1 MTVGLAPKQADLL
14 VGSAVVCDG
23 RVGESSIWAVL
34 HRECY
39 RLFPDEMFADLFS
52 ERGRH
57 SVPPSIVAVVMV
69 LQRLF
74 GLSDRE
80 AVQAFEFDA
89 RWKYAAGGLDLDYG
103 SFAHTVLVD
112 MRARLDASA
121 SPRRIFEVTVEAAG
135 AAGLVG
141 HKRVLDSTPLY
152 DAVATMDT
160 VTLIRSAIRG
170 LLKVADAAL
179 ETGLRSVMTSGDD
192 YASSSKPHIDWD
204 DTEARAALID
214 TRARDAYACLAHL
227 EGRELDAE
235 VADAAALVA
244 TVVGQDLEKSED
256 GTFRIA
262 RRVAKDRVISTVD
275 PEARHGHKT
284 AARGFDGYKGHAATD
299 PDSEIITNTKVT
311 PGNAGDASAAEDLI
325 EDLLAEADTAA
336 EATAAEATAD
346 DSTADDSTADDV
358 DGDGRQFEVPAE
370 RYDDLIAEAEA
381 AAAADAAEDAAAAQP
396 TVYGDAAYGT
406 GVFQSRLEG
415 AGIASGCKT
424 QPPSAAGG
432 RYTKDRFAIDLD
444 AATVRCP
451 NSVTVSI
458 RPHSDGGG
466 TASFAGAC
474 ATCPLRGECTTS
486 AGGRTISV
494 GPHEAT
500 LARVRAAQADPA
512 WKADY
517 RSTRPKVERKLG
529 HLMRRKHGGRR
540 ARVRGTRKV
549 DADFNLLA
557 AAVNLARLGVL
568 GLRSTATGGWAATA

>member
-1 MTVGLAPKQADLL
+1 MLAIRIVIGQNYKHEISDGWRSVTVGVAPRQADLL

-34 HRECY
+34 HRECH

-52 ERGRH
+52 DRGRR

-74 GLSDRE
+74 GLTDRE

-121 SPRRIFEVTVEAAG
+121 SPRRIFEVTVAAAG

-170 LLKVADAAL
+170 LLKVADTAL

-204 DTEARAALID
+204 DTDARVALVD
-214 TRARDAYACLAHL
+214 SRARDAYACLDHL
-227 EGRELDAE
+227 EGRELTAE
-235 VADAAALVA
+235 VADAVALVA

-284 AARGFDGYKGHAATD
+284 ASRGFDGYKGHAATD
-299 PDSEIITNTKVT
+299 PDSEIIINTKVT
-311 PGNAGDASAAEDLI
+311 PGNVGDASVAEDLI
-325 EDLLAEADTAA
+325 DDLLADADSDH
-336 EATAAEATAD
+336 EATAAEEATAD
-346 DSTADDSTADDV
+346 DD
-358 DGDGRQFEVPAE
+358 
-370 RYDDLIAEAEA
+370 
-381 AAAADAAEDAAAAQP
+381 AEDAAQP

-406 GVFQSRLEG
+406 GGFQSRLEG

-432 RYTKDRFAIDLD
+432 RYTKDRFAIDLGT
-444 AATVRCP
+444 ATVRCP
-451 NSVTVSI
+451 NNVTVTI

-474 ATCPLRGECTTS
+474 ADCPLRAECTTS
-486 AGGRTISV
+486 ANGRTISV

-517 RSTRPKVERKLG
+517 RATRPKVERKLG

-568 GLRSTATGGWAATA
+568 GLHATAAGGWAAIA